1 MSTRLPNEWYRY
13 CFEALEVPPKDHN
26 AKAKPKEDPKM
37 RYHACKMPNCNY
49 GVWDTLSN
57 GYQFAKQ
64 HIMGNKH
71 RDQYPAWK
79 EDIDAGANGGAADQ
93 KLIKWVDNDS
103 KRIFQWMDLY
113 SKKPGIPLCW
123 MEASDWYC
131 QIDPLDRPRHF

>member
-1 MSTRLPNEWYRY
+1 MLPNEWYRY

-37 RYHACKMPNCNY
+37 RYHGCKVPNCNY

-64 HIMGNKH
+64 HIIDNKH

-79 EDIDAGANGGAADQ
+79 EEIDAALMAERRTRN
-93 KLIKWVDNDS
+93 
-103 KRIFQWMDLY
+103 
-113 SKKPGIPLCW
+113 
-123 MEASDWYC
+123 
-131 QIDPLDRPRHF
+131 